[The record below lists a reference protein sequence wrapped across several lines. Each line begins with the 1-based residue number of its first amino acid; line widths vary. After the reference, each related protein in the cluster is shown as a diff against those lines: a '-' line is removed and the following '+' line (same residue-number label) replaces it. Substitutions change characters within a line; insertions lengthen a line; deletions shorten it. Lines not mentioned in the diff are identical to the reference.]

1 MACAGVNLAFMLIDS
16 MQLRRS
22 AEPVPQVCVC
32 VLMSCVCGLKL
43 CV

>member
-1 MACAGVNLAFMLIDS
+1 MACAGVNLAFMLIDL

-32 VLMSCVCGLKL
+32 VCVDEL
-43 CV
+43 CMRP